1 MAYAN
6 TFGLQ
11 VEIETIKWKWEK
23 TASTQAHDTIEIN
36 NTKQQTAQAAT
47 NNDQTNEHIT
57 RSNPKRG
64 SRSKSWTATCIK
76 KMPCYE
82 LCL

>member
-36 NTKQQTAQAAT
+36 NTKQQTAWERT
-47 NNDQTNEHIT
+47 SNDQPTNQPT
-57 RSNPKRG
+57 NNPKR
-64 SRSKSWTATCIK
+64 TAQPARK
-76 KMPCYE
+76 R
-82 LCL
+82 LQ